1 MQQSFSRSKAMFAAI
16 SAMLG
21 QGMSMPTISGQIGPY
36 KSRGKGGK
44 TPHSKGNG
52 SARIQRAAI
61 KAKNVRRHRAACR

>member
-1 MQQSFSRSKAMFAAI
+1 MKQPFSRSKAMIAEIA
-16 SAMLG
+16 SMLDC
-21 QGMSMPTISGQIGPY
+21 GMSMPIIREQTGPY

-52 SARIQRAAI
+52 SARIRRAAI